1 MAAGR
6 TAIIQLPLQRFHSG
20 PVLLHNLL
28 DMGNAVEIHLELIE
42 LADYGR
48 VACNLLV
55 GAGYYVASSV
65 ILDLGEHVGL
75 LAEAVD
81 VVFDVGHELVE
92 VTAQSG
98 EGGAIEKQKALAAGS
113 AGSTG
118 TAGAAIQGGLALP

>member
-6 TAIIQLPLQRFHSG
+6 TAIIQLALQRFHSG

-28 DMGNAVEIHLELIE
+28 DVGNAVEIHLELIK
-42 LADYGR
+42 LAYYGR
-48 VACNLLV
+48 IACNLLIC
-55 GAGYYVASSV
+55 AGYYVASSV
-65 ILDLGEHVGL
+65 ILDLGEHIGL

-92 VTAQSG
+92 VAAESG

-113 AGSTG
+113 AGCTG
-118 TAGAAIQGGLALP
+118 AAGAPVQGGLALP